1 MGRPVKEDTGIK
13 QRLLD
18 FIDHKKLSVNR
29 FCTMCGF
36 SSAYVRN
43 IQKTISQ
50 RYLKIISKAFPDLNI
65 YWLETGEG
73 QMLNEVI
80 PISVQNNTVGNNSQQ
95 TIFAGHDQK
104 IITPDK
110 KGQKLIE
117 DVRKM
122 SEENISLKAENTTLK
137 TKVEMLTEQV
147 EWLRTLVKQQQQ

>member
-1 MGRPVKEDTGIK
+1 MPLEITTNIGVKA
-13 QRLLD
+13 RLLK
-18 FIDHKKLSVNR
+18 FIEHKNLSVNR

-43 IQKTISQ
+43 INKGISH
-50 RYLKIISKAFPDLNI
+50 RYLTIIATTFPDLNVH
-65 YWLETGEG
+65 WLETGEG

-95 TIFAGHDQK
+95 TIFAGSNQQML
-104 IITPDK
+104 TQEE

-117 DVRKM
+117 GVRKM
-122 SEENISLKAENTTLK
+122 SEENAALKEENTALK

-147 EWLRTLVKQQQQ
+147 EWLRTLVKQQQ

>member
-1 MGRPVKEDTGIK
+1 MARPKTIDTGIK
-13 QRLLD
+13 DRLLQ
-18 FIDHKKLSVNR
+18 FIEHKRISKHR
-29 FCTMCGF
+29 FETMCGF
-36 SSAYVRN
+36 SSRYVSN
-43 IQKTISQ
+43 IQKTISSLS
-50 RYLKIISKAFPDLNI
+50 LKKISDVFPDLNI

-73 QMLNEVI
+73 HMLNEII

-104 IITPDK
+104 IITPNE

-137 TKVEMLTEQV
+137 TKVEMLTEQI
-147 EWLRTLVKQQQQ
+147 EWLRTLVKQQN